1 MSMTYRR
8 IVAKFGTS
16 LLTSGGDHLDLQ
28 VMSSLVEQ
36 IARLHGQGKEIVII
50 SSGAIAS
57 GRQNLKKVAE
67 RKNTPFKQFP
77 ASLRNTLRYTT
88 RCVDKGLGILLNAG
102 GESDLKYSLATP
114 LRRLAV
120 SSRQPFPT

>member
-1 MSMTYRR
+1 MKTARFMSMSYHR

-16 LLTSGGDHLDLQ
+16 LLTSGTDHLDLQ

-57 GRQNLKKVAE
+57 GRQKLKKVAE
-67 RKNTPFKQFP
+67 RKNTPFKQVLARWAKAISCIPTNNFS
-77 ASLRNTLRYTT
+77 ASM
-88 RCVDKGLGILLNAG
+88 I
-102 GESDLKYSLATP
+102 
-114 LRRLAV
+114 
-120 SSRQPFPT
+120 

>member
-1 MSMTYRR
+1 MSYLR

-36 IARLHGQGKEIVII
+36 IARLHRQGEEIVII

-57 GRQNLKKVAE
+57 GRQKLKKVTE
-67 RKNTPFKQFP
+67 RKNTPFKQVL
-77 ASLRNTLRYTT
+77 ASVGQSHLMYTYEQFFSQD
-88 RCVDKGLGILLNAG
+88 RKSV
-102 GESDLKYSLATP
+102 
-114 LRRLAV
+114 V
-120 SSRQPFPT
+120 